1 MAETKDMADQLGD
14 WLEMIHKNAV
24 DINVLRR
31 AEITKA
37 GAEVFEKE
45 LEAVTRDK
53 HYSCHDD
60 KVYGH
65 MADGISY
72 MNSDIDGTK
81 NGKSTVGFKNR
92 YHGMNAMRLNDGTKS
107 RPGDHFVTNLIND
120 EKIQKKVLQAQ
131 FDKYQ
136 ELLDKEKEDGI

>member
-14 WLEMIHKNAV
+14 WLEMIKQNAV
-24 DINVLRR
+24 DINVLQQ

-45 LEAVTRDK
+45 LEAVTREK
-53 HYSCHDD
+53 HYSNHDD
-60 KVYGH
+60 KIYGH

-81 NGKSTVGFKNR
+81 NGKSTVGFKNK

-107 RPGDHFVTNLIND
+107 YTADHFITDLIND
-120 EKIQKKVLQAQ
+120 EGVQNKVLQAQ
-131 FDKYQ
+131 FDKYR
-136 ELLDKEKEDGI
+136 ELLDKEEEDGL